1 MMTYTSVGHPALANY
16 DAPRNIIIMFLGATI
31 FKSLFLPPHTS
42 PSIIEEE
49 TWLIR
54 KQYSSMFTKSVG
66 ELFQNTATQ
75 QWSLS
80 SFEEYILSQGV
91 PYRLISFHHYHYH
104 HHHHYYHHHHNH
116 HIILYLYMCPSLTFC
131 VQLTI

>member
-1 MMTYTSVGHPALANY
+1 MHKCLYDLISIVATGPISVY
-16 DAPRNIIIMFLGATI
+16 DDIHVSRTPRPSQLWCTKEHIMFLGATI

-54 KQYSSMFTKSVG
+54 KRYSSMFTKSVG

-91 PYRLISFHHYHYH
+91 PYRLISSP
-104 HHHHYYHHHHNH
+104 
-116 HIILYLYMCPSLTFC
+116 LPLPSPPSL
-131 VQLTI
+131 LSSSS